1 MHEVRCRCT
10 VSQLSITYLVC
21 VGWGGRRPTINP
33 AKNMEKIL
41 CGLLRSIPGD
51 LMRGYTKY
59 VSCCLED
66 VCGRYKSHDAR
77 VEVNLLKEAQL
88 LLTLLL

>member
-1 MHEVRCRCT
+1 
-10 VSQLSITYLVC
+10 
-21 VGWGGRRPTINP
+21 
-33 AKNMEKIL
+33 
-41 CGLLRSIPGD
+41 
-51 LMRGYTKY
+51 MRGYTKY

>member
-1 MHEVRCRCT
+1 
-10 VSQLSITYLVC
+10 
-21 VGWGGRRPTINP
+21 
-33 AKNMEKIL
+33 MEKIL

-77 VEVNLLKEAQL
+77 VEDNLLKEAQL